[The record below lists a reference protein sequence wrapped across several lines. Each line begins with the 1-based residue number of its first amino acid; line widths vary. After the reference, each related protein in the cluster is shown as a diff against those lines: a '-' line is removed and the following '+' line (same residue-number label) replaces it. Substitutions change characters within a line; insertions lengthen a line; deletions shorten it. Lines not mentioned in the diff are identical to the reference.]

1 MPVYGASEHIVLFI
15 HRELRTVE
23 DKKGTLREAARRVF
37 SERGYRATSIAA
49 IAKEAHVAVGSF
61 YNYYRS
67 KEEAFIDVHDEENDR
82 VRRQMMDEIDWTA
95 EPVKVAGQLFDCSLR
110 LVASNKILSEWDN
123 PAIASTL
130 HAHYWSDAKRESYPF
145 HQFLTQTFSQRMTE
159 AGFDEERIRQ
169 VQQVYEL
176 IYFMDTHITSQDFPG
191 FEQAIRTL
199 VTYFVKGIFT

>member
-1 MPVYGASEHIVLFI
+1 MK
-15 HRELRTVE
+15 
-23 DKKGTLREAARRVF
+23 DKKGALREAARRMF
-37 SERGYRATSIAA
+37 SERGYKATSIAA

-67 KEEAFIDVHDEENDR
+67 KEEVFLDVHDEENDR
-82 VRRQMMDEIDWTA
+82 ARRQMIDEIDWTA

-110 LVASNKILSEWDN
+110 LVASNRILSEWDN
-123 PAIASTL
+123 PAIADAL
-130 HAHYWSDAKRESYPF
+130 HEHYWSDTKKESYPF
-145 HQFLTQTFSQRMTE
+145 HQFLTRTFSQRMAA

-176 IYFMDTHITSQDFPG
+176 IYFMDTHITSQDFPD

-199 VTYFVKGIFT
+199 VTYFVKGLFT

>member
-1 MPVYGASEHIVLFI
+1 M
-15 HRELRTVE
+15 E

-37 SERGYRATSIAA
+37 SERGYKATSIAA
-49 IAKEAHVAVGSF
+49 IAKEAQVAVGSF

-82 VRRQMMDEIDWTA
+82 IRRQMMDEIDWTA
-95 EPVKVAGQLFDCSLR
+95 EPEKVAGQLFDCSLR

-123 PAIASTL
+123 PAIASAL

-145 HQFLTQTFSQRMTE
+145 HQFLTRTFSQRMTE

-199 VTYFVKGIFT
+199 VTYFVKGLFT

>member
-1 MPVYGASEHIVLFI
+1 VLFI
-15 HRELRTVE
+15 HQELRTVE
-23 DKKGTLREAARRVF
+23 DKKGALREAARRMF
-37 SERGYRATSIAA
+37 SERGYKATSIAA

-67 KEEAFIDVHDEENDR
+67 KEEVFLDVHDEENDR
-82 VRRQMMDEIDWTA
+82 ARRQMIDEIDWTA

-110 LVASNKILSEWDN
+110 LVASNRILSEWDN
-123 PAIASTL
+123 PAIADAL
-130 HAHYWSDAKRESYPF
+130 HEHYWSDTKKESYPF
-145 HQFLTQTFSQRMTE
+145 HQFLTRTFSQRMAA

-176 IYFMDTHITSQDFPG
+176 IYFMDTHITSQDFPD

-199 VTYFVKGIFT
+199 VTYFVKGLFT

>member
-1 MPVYGASEHIVLFI
+1 M
-15 HRELRTVE
+15 E

-37 SERGYRATSIAA
+37 SERGYKATSIAA

-110 LVASNKILSEWDN
+110 LVASNRILSEWDN
-123 PAIASTL
+123 PAIANAL
-130 HAHYWSDAKRESYPF
+130 HEHYWSDTKRESYPF
-145 HQFLTQTFSQRMTE
+145 HQFLMRTFSQRMTE

-199 VTYFVKGIFT
+199 VTYFIKGIFT